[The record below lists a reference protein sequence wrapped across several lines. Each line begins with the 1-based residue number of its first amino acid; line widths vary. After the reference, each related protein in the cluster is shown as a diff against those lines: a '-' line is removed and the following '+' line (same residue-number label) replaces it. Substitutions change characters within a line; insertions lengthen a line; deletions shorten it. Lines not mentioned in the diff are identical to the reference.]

1 MNLNPPSVLGWRN
14 SNYKGFIW
22 VHTFTS
28 QRFVKG
34 LIDTTCHKPPLFS
47 FFCFSWRHSD
57 RSVCCVGPRAEFYVR
72 PGGSDSPRWWVHGD
86 DLSGRLH
93 SRLLFAAFSS
103 SSVGKQTALFLSLL
117 SVSELDGLINHVTVT
132 HVSLKFICLTKRMWR
147 RKKNKTTLSLL
158 PNTLRCLHTSVMPCG
173 CEWRSRGH
181 LVSSSLHVVWPLHQI
196 NEQVSSKNTSQ
207 KLKRPELNEKQ
218 IQS

>member
-14 SNYKGFIW
+14 SNYKVFLTGFIW
-22 VHTFTS
+22 VLTFTS

-72 PGGSDSPRWWVHGD
+72 PGGSDSPRWWVHSD

-93 SRLLFAAFSS
+93 SRLLSAAFSS

-132 HVSLKFICLTKRMWR
+132 HVSLKFICLTKQMWR
-147 RKKNKTTLSLL
+147 RKKNKTTLSLA
-158 PNTLRCLHTSVMPCG
+158 
-173 CEWRSRGH
+173 
-181 LVSSSLHVVWPLHQI
+181 
-196 NEQVSSKNTSQ
+196 
-207 KLKRPELNEKQ
+207 
-218 IQS
+218 